1 MRVIF
6 LLLAPFLAITACCLE
21 TSLLLPSELRK
32 RVPMAKITDFKKSPL
47 FVRTPDFL
55 LASSDTG
62 PPFSLQGRDKRGR
75 DWRVRLRDASRGAWR
90 SETNG
95 RRTYYFVGYT
105 GAAGMGPAT
114 WILALSFDKIG
125 RPVPFVVT
133 THGGIEDVL
142 DLDGT
147 GAELLVQDYQGTRM
161 DDPGYYVTT
170 LYQQRGLYW
179 YRSDGQHGAHTFPT
193 SEKWSVMW
201 KDQPAVLMTPPVF
214 KGAVGDSSNDPAA
227 GVRTGIM
234 SAVENNSIHI
244 TPSAGC
250 SNVALAVLVWDTP
263 AGRRIELEELN
274 RSLKTLAQAR
284 ATVVL
289 TGLYHWPKSTDCGA
303 SILWA
308 STER

>member
-6 LLLAPFLAITACCLE
+6 LLLAPFLAIAACCLK
-21 TSLLLPSELRK
+21 TNLLLPSELRK
-32 RVPMAKITDFKKSPL
+32 RVPMTEITDFTKSPL

-62 PPFSLQGRDKRGR
+62 ALFSLQGRDKRGR

-95 RRTYYFVGYT
+95 RRTYYFDGYT
-105 GAAGMGPAT
+105 GAAGMAPAT
-114 WILALSFDKIG
+114 WILALSFDQIG
-125 RPVPFVVT
+125 RPVPFYIT
-133 THGGIEDVL
+133 THGGIEDIL

-147 GAELLVQDYQGTRM
+147 GPELLVQDYQGSMM

-179 YRSDGQHGAHTFPT
+179 YRADGKHGAHIFPT
-193 SEKWSVMW
+193 SEEWSVMR
-201 KDQPAVLMTPPVF
+201 KDQPAVLMTPPAF
-214 KGAVGDSSNDPAA
+214 KRAVGDSSNDPAA
-227 GVRTGIM
+227 GIRTRIM
-234 SAVENNSIHI
+234 SAGENNSIHI
-244 TPSAGC
+244 TPSTGC

-263 AGRRIELEELN
+263 VGRRIELEELN
-274 RSLKTLAQAR
+274 RSLKVLAQAR
-284 ATVVL
+284 ATAVL
-289 TGLYHWPKSTDCGA
+289 TGLHHSLKSTECGA

-308 STER
+308 STEL